1 MSGRTSIRSVSGLM
15 RTGDNR
21 AKSRI
26 AQIHSEIIDKRIYLG
41 QEDQTMA
48 GPKPNYPLQLLDNQI
63 AELRQLINTRNSSQ
77 VKVMRARIIL

>member
-1 MSGRTSIRSVSGLM
+1 
-15 RTGDNR
+15 
-21 AKSRI
+21 
-26 AQIHSEIIDKRIYLG
+26 
-41 QEDQTMA
+41 MA